1 MTKQDIFLKVALII
15 EDETEIPQE
24 EIQEDSML
32 MDDLELSSLETMIII
47 TTIEETFHIRLH
59 EKDWWKLITVKDVVD
74 VIYEAVE

>member
-32 MDDLELSSLETMIII
+32 MDDLELSSLETMIIV
-47 TTIEETFHIRLH
+47 TTIEEIFHIRLH
-59 EKDWWKLITVKDVVD
+59 EKDWRKLITVKDVVD

>member
-15 EDETEIPQE
+15 EDETEITQE

-32 MDDLELSSLETMIII
+32 MDDLELSSLETMIIV

-59 EKDWWKLITVKDVVD
+59 EEDWWKLITVKDVVD

>member
-32 MDDLELSSLETMIII
+32 MDDLELSSLETMIIV
-47 TTIEETFHIRLH
+47 TTIEETFHIKKKK
-59 EKDWWKLITVKDVVD
+59 KDWWKLITVKDVVD

>member
-32 MDDLELSSLETMIII
+32 MDDLELSSLETMIIV

-59 EKDWWKLITVKDVVD
+59 EKDWWKLSTVKDVVD

>member
-32 MDDLELSSLETMIII
+32 MDDLELSSLETMIIV
-47 TTIEETFHIRLH
+47 TTIEDSFHIRLFV
-59 EKDWWKLITVKDVVD
+59 KDWWKLFTVKDAVD